1 MNSRSTYRRRLFA
14 TATAFLALTAMAAAP
29 VGAAPPATP
38 TVVLVHGAF
47 ADSSSWVKV
56 VEELSAQGIPVRTF
70 DNPLRSVSADAAA
83 LTTFLATIDGPIVLV
98 GHSYG
103 GSVISNVHDPDVT
116 ANVFVSAFAPAEGE
130 ILQLLLN
137 PFMYPGS
144 LLLPPAVLVTPVVDS
159 TSPVGIGIDGFIPE
173 VFFHQVFAQD
183 VTPAVAA
190 DMYTHQKTAAL
201 QANLEPSGPPSWTQT
216 PSWYLVSTQDRVIP
230 PALQRMMAG
239 RAAPGRTAEVDSSHA
254 SPVSR
259 PDRVAAVVR
268 DAIAGT
274 S

>member
-70 DNPLRSVSADAAA
+70 DNPLRSVSGDAAS
-83 LTTFLATIDGPIVLV
+83 LTAFLATIDGPIVLV

-159 TSPVGIGIDGFIPE
+159 TSPVGIDGFIPE

-239 RAAPGRTAEVDSSHA
+239 RAAPERTAEVDSSHA

>member
-1 MNSRSTYRRRLFA
+1 
-14 TATAFLALTAMAAAP
+14 MAAAP
-29 VGAAPPATP
+29 VGAAPSVAP

-47 ADSSSWVKV
+47 ADSTSWAKV
-56 VEELSAQGIPVRTF
+56 AEELGAQGISVRAF
-70 DNPLRSVSADAAA
+70 DNPLRSVAADAAA
-83 LTTFLATIDGPIVLV
+83 LTAFLASIDGPIVLV

-137 PFMYPGS
+137 PLMYPGS
-144 LLLPPAVLVTPVVDS
+144 LLLPPAVLITPVQDPV
-159 TSPVGIGIDGFIPE
+159 SPIGIGIDGFIPE
-173 VFFHQVFAQD
+173 IFFHQVFAQD

-190 DMYTHQKTAAL
+190 DMYAHQKTAAL
-201 QANLEPSGPPSWTQT
+201 QANLEPSGPPSWVST

-254 SPVSR
+254 VPVSR

>member
-14 TATAFLALTAMAAAP
+14 AATAFLAITAMAVGP
-29 VGAAPPATP
+29 VGAAPSTTP

-47 ADSSSWVKV
+47 ADSSSWAKV
-56 VEELSAQGIPVRTF
+56 SEELSAQGIPVRTF
-70 DNPLRSVSADAAA
+70 DNPLRSVSGDAAS
-83 LTTFLATIDGPIVLV
+83 LTAFLATIDGPIVLV

-137 PFMYPGS
+137 PIMYPGS
-144 LLLPPAVLVTPVVDS
+144 LLLPPAVLVTPVQDP
-159 TSPVGIGIDGFIPE
+159 TSPIGIGIDGFIPE
-173 VFFHQVFAQD
+173 IFFHQVFAQD
-183 VTPAVAA
+183 VSPAVAA

-201 QANLEPSGPPSWTQT
+201 QANLEPSGPPSWTRT

-239 RAAPGRTAEVDSSHA
+239 RAAPGRTVEVDSSHA

-268 DAIAGT
+268 DAIAAT